1 MASQIDEAY
10 PVDNEQVDKALL
22 RANFRAAK
30 EEIEA
35 LQAKNSLPVQIAF
48 GILSL

>member
-1 MASQIDEAY
+1 MASNIDETF
-10 PVDNEQVDKALL
+10 PRDNEQVQKSEM
-22 RANFRAAK
+22 RANFAAAK

-35 LQAKNSLPVQIAF
+35 LQAKTSLPVQIAF